1 MNRELPDVQAGF
13 RKGRGTRDQIANI
26 HWIMEKAREFQKNIY
41 FCFIDNAKAFDGVDH
56 NKLWKILKEIV
67 DENPFLGKFY
77 EDIDEWSFQTEMF
90 FLCNRYKQLEDINI
104 KYLNQRKPVV
114 ADYHIFKNVIFASRT
129 LKDSQYDKY
138 MQIYRILT
146 QDMPVPNVI
155 VYLTASLETL
165 QKRIAMRG
173 REFEKNMDPNYLL
186 QLTKDYETAM
196 DAFKK
201 DHPDIP
207 VLKFNGDDMDF
218 VKNPDDLNVILSALQ
233 NTLLKES
240 K

>member
-1 MNRELPDVQAGF
+1 MTGVP
-13 RKGRGTRDQIANI
+13 
-26 HWIMEKAREFQKNIY
+26 
-41 FCFIDNAKAFDGVDH
+41 FITVEGPIGVGKTSLAKEISTH
-56 NKLWKILKEIV
+56 MQLHLLKEIV

-240 K
+240 R

>member
-1 MNRELPDVQAGF
+1 MTGVPFITVEGPIGVGKTSLAKELSTHMQL
-13 RKGRGTRDQIANI
+13 
-26 HWIMEKAREFQKNIY
+26 H
-41 FCFIDNAKAFDGVDH
+41 
-56 NKLWKILKEIV
+56 LLKEIV

-104 KYLNQRKPVV
+104 KYLNQRKPVI
-114 ADYHIFKNVIFASRT
+114 ADYHIFKNLIFASRT

-218 VKNPDDLNVILSALQ
+218 VRNPDDLNVILSALQ

>member
-1 MNRELPDVQAGF
+1 MTGVP
-13 RKGRGTRDQIANI
+13 
-26 HWIMEKAREFQKNIY
+26 
-41 FCFIDNAKAFDGVDH
+41 FITVEGPIGVGKTSLAKEISTH
-56 NKLWKILKEIV
+56 MQLHLLKEIV

-114 ADYHIFKNVIFASRT
+114 ADYHIFKNLIFASRT
-129 LKDSQYDKY
+129 LKDCQYDKY

-201 DHPDIP
+201 DHPEIP

>member
-1 MNRELPDVQAGF
+1 MTGVPFITVEGPIGVGKTSLAKELSTHMQL
-13 RKGRGTRDQIANI
+13 
-26 HWIMEKAREFQKNIY
+26 H
-41 FCFIDNAKAFDGVDH
+41 
-56 NKLWKILKEIV
+56 LLKEIV

-114 ADYHIFKNVIFASRT
+114 ADYHIFKNLIFASRT

-201 DHPDIP
+201 DNPNIP

-218 VKNPDDLNVILSALQ
+218 VRNHDDLNVILSALQ

>member
-1 MNRELPDVQAGF
+1 MTGVP
-13 RKGRGTRDQIANI
+13 
-26 HWIMEKAREFQKNIY
+26 
-41 FCFIDNAKAFDGVDH
+41 FITVEGPIGVGKTSLAKEISTH
-56 NKLWKILKEIV
+56 MQLHLLKEIV

-104 KYLNQRKPVV
+104 KYLNQKKPVV
-114 ADYHIFKNVIFASRT
+114 ADYHIFKNLIFASRT

-155 VYLTASLETL
+155 IYLTASLETL

-173 REFEKNMDPNYLL
+173 REFEKNTDPNYLL

-218 VKNPDDLNVILSALQ
+218 VRNPDDLNVILSALQ

>member
-1 MNRELPDVQAGF
+1 MTGVPFITVEGPIGVGKTSLAKELSTHMQL
-13 RKGRGTRDQIANI
+13 
-26 HWIMEKAREFQKNIY
+26 H
-41 FCFIDNAKAFDGVDH
+41 
-56 NKLWKILKEIV
+56 LLKEIV

-114 ADYHIFKNVIFASRT
+114 ADYHIFKNLIFASRT

-218 VKNPDDLNVILSALQ
+218 IRNPDDLNVILSALQ

>member
-1 MNRELPDVQAGF
+1 MTGVP
-13 RKGRGTRDQIANI
+13 
-26 HWIMEKAREFQKNIY
+26 
-41 FCFIDNAKAFDGVDH
+41 FITVEGPIGVGKTSLAKAISTH
-56 NKLWKILKEIV
+56 MQLHLLKEIV

-114 ADYHIFKNVIFASRT
+114 ADYHIFKNLIFASRT
-129 LKDSQYDKY
+129 LKNSQYDKY
-138 MQIYRILT
+138 MKIYRILT

-165 QKRIAMRG
+165 QTRIAMRG

-196 DAFKK
+196 DTFKK

-207 VLKFNGDDMDF
+207 ILKFNGDDMDF

-240 K
+240 E

>member
-1 MNRELPDVQAGF
+1 MG
-13 RKGRGTRDQIANI
+13 
-26 HWIMEKAREFQKNIY
+26 
-41 FCFIDNAKAFDGVDH
+41 
-56 NKLWKILKEIV
+56 
-67 DENPFLGKFY
+67 
-77 EDIDEWSFQTEMF
+77 FQTEMF

-173 REFEKNMDPNYLL
+173 REFEKKYGSKLL
-186 QLTKDYETAM
+186 TTAH
-196 DAFKK
+196 KR
-201 DHPDIP
+201 
-207 VLKFNGDDMDF
+207 LRNSNGCF
-218 VKNPDDLNVILSALQ
+218 
-233 NTLLKES
+233 
-240 K
+240 

>member
-1 MNRELPDVQAGF
+1 
-13 RKGRGTRDQIANI
+13 
-26 HWIMEKAREFQKNIY
+26 
-41 FCFIDNAKAFDGVDH
+41 
-56 NKLWKILKEIV
+56 
-67 DENPFLGKFY
+67 
-77 EDIDEWSFQTEMF
+77 MF

-165 QKRIAMRG
+165 QRRIAL
-173 REFEKNMDPNYLL
+173 REENSKNMDPNYLL

-196 DAFKK
+196 DAFKRT
-201 DHPDIP
+201 IQ
-207 VLKFNGDDMDF
+207 
-218 VKNPDDLNVILSALQ
+218 ISQ
-233 NTLLKES
+233 Y
-240 K
+240 

>member
-1 MNRELPDVQAGF
+1 MTGVP
-13 RKGRGTRDQIANI
+13 
-26 HWIMEKAREFQKNIY
+26 
-41 FCFIDNAKAFDGVDH
+41 FITVEGPIGVGKTSLAKEISTH
-56 NKLWKILKEIV
+56 MQLHLLKEIV

-218 VKNPDDLNVILSALQ
+218 IKIL
-233 NTLLKES
+233 TI
-240 K
+240 

>member
-1 MNRELPDVQAGF
+1 MTGVPFITVEGPIGVGKTSLAKELSTHMQL
-13 RKGRGTRDQIANI
+13 
-26 HWIMEKAREFQKNIY
+26 H
-41 FCFIDNAKAFDGVDH
+41 
-56 NKLWKILKEIV
+56 LLKEIV

-114 ADYHIFKNVIFASRT
+114 ADYHIFKNLIFASRT

-165 QKRIAMRG
+165 QERIAMRG

-218 VKNPDDLNVILSALQ
+218 VRNPDDLNVILSALQ
-233 NTLLKES
+233 NILLKGS

>member
-1 MNRELPDVQAGF
+1 MTGVPFITVEGPIGVGKTSLAKELSTHMQL
-13 RKGRGTRDQIANI
+13 
-26 HWIMEKAREFQKNIY
+26 H
-41 FCFIDNAKAFDGVDH
+41 
-56 NKLWKILKEIV
+56 LLKEIV

-114 ADYHIFKNVIFASRT
+114 ADYHIFKNLIFASRT

-218 VKNPDDLNVILSALQ
+218 VRNPDDLNVILSTLQ

>member
-1 MNRELPDVQAGF
+1 MTGVPFITVEGPIGVGKTSLAKELSTHMQL
-13 RKGRGTRDQIANI
+13 
-26 HWIMEKAREFQKNIY
+26 H
-41 FCFIDNAKAFDGVDH
+41 
-56 NKLWKILKEIV
+56 LLKEIV

-114 ADYHIFKNVIFASRT
+114 ADYHIFKNLIFASRT
-129 LKDSQYDKY
+129 LKNSQYDKY

-218 VKNPDDLNVILSALQ
+218 VRNPDDFNVILSALQ

>member
-1 MNRELPDVQAGF
+1 VTGVP
-13 RKGRGTRDQIANI
+13 
-26 HWIMEKAREFQKNIY
+26 
-41 FCFIDNAKAFDGVDH
+41 FITVEGPIGVGKTSLAKEISTH
-56 NKLWKILKEIV
+56 MQLHLLKEIV

-104 KYLNQRKPVV
+104 KYLDQRKPVV
-114 ADYHIFKNVIFASRT
+114 ADYHIFKNLIFASRT

-218 VKNPDDLNVILSALQ
+218 VRNPDDLNVILSALQ